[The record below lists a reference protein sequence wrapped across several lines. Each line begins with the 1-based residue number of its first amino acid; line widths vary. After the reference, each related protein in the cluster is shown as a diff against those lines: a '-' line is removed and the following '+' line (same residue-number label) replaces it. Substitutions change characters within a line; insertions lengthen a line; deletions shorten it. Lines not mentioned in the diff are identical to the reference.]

1 MARKNNKGWILL
13 HRQLLDSEIWNLE
26 EPFGFRSAWIDL
38 ILKANH
44 EDRSLLLKS
53 GKRVIVSRGQEWT
66 SVRTLAGRWRWSKQK
81 VSNYLESLQEMGMIT
96 IEKTK
101 SGTLITLVNYRDFQ
115 DFRNVSGTR
124 MGQEQDKNGT
134 RVGQETDGTKNYRKN
149 YNNVE
154 RKEADA
160 FGVPALED

>member
-53 GKRVIVSRGQEWT
+53 GKRVVVSRGQEWT
-66 SVRTLAGRWRWSKQK
+66 SVRVLAARWKWRKQK

-96 IEKTK
+96 IEKSK

-115 DFRNVSGTR
+115 DFRNTFGTR

-134 RVGQETDGTKNYRKN
+134 RVGQDSDGTKNYKKN

-160 FGVPALED
+160 SGLPTLED